1 MDWVRAIKD
10 YRRRHGLTQT
20 ALAELL
26 NVDPTT
32 VSRWERGRDQP
43 ALGIL
48 RRLRSLVTPM
58 TGDVERALRLLID
71 TSDEFVV
78 LYDHKYRLLH
88 SSRLH
93 RALLRL
99 DASELYGRS
108 FEQFQS
114 ESQAAIVNSVGGP
127 RGWIKNGILKVEAT
141 LLRKPYERAR
151 NPCASAQRG
160 GAWTIR
166 DGLESPLVLGIT
178 HEIPLDAYRAAPPVF
193 TTLDDPVS

>member
-1 MDWVRAIKD
+1 MHCYAD
-10 YRRRHGLTQT
+10 TQAT
-20 ALAELL
+20 LAELL

-32 VSRWERGRDQP
+32 VSRWGRGRDQP

-48 RRLRSLVTPM
+48 RRPRSLVTPM
-58 TGDVERALRLLID
+58 TGDIERAHRLLID
-71 TSDEFVV
+71 TSDKFVV

-99 DASELYGRS
+99 DASELYGGS

-127 RGWIKNGILKVEAT
+127 RGWIKNGIMKVEAT
-141 LLRKPYERAR
+141 LLRKPAKHLG
-151 NPCASAQRG
+151 PAVQSALL
-160 GAWTIR
+160 R
-166 DGLESPLVLGIT
+166 DCETPMVEALPDNCYPSIGSSWAHMP
-178 HEIPLDAYRAAPPVF
+178 
-193 TTLDDPVS
+193 

>member
-1 MDWVRAIKD
+1 M
-10 YRRRHGLTQT
+10 
-20 ALAELL
+20 
-26 NVDPTT
+26 
-32 VSRWERGRDQP
+32 RGP
-43 ALGIL
+43 F
-48 RRLRSLVTPM
+48 RLSSY
-58 TGDVERALRLLID
+58 DK
-71 TSDEFVV
+71 FVV

-151 NPCASAQRG
+151 NPRASAQRG

-166 DGLESPLVLGIT
+166 DGLELPLVLGMT
-178 HEIPLDAYRAAPPVF
+178 HEIPFHAHRDTPPVF
-193 TTLDDPVS
+193 TTLDHPVP